1 LPSKAVTD
9 RVEEMFMR
17 FRGWIA
23 AVGAAGLVAG
33 VLAMAS
39 PALGPQSYDR
49 RDDQTPPTLRV
60 VKTIGEAGSAD
71 PEAVFPDGTTFKV
84 TVECESI
91 KGDENLSDSLPLSVL
106 TFSEDGQPE
115 SALSSLPWGTD
126 GKAFVLT
133 DPSLSYK
140 QCSAAETDIESSDPT
155 VTDSS
160 VSTEYKCEASASKAE
175 RDHKFDYKTAEA
187 DSYDHQGPE
196 FGCLKPTDNGYDDT
210 DSAEVQFTSSRDYR
224 ACNADKERSH
234 GYVDE
239 QSKRERRSDCQETGT
254 LTVDNTWTPPVETP
268 VAVAV
273 SPTFTG

>member
-1 LPSKAVTD
+1 LPSKVTD
-9 RVEEMFMR
+9 RVEERFMR

-39 PALGPQSYDR
+39 PAFGQQSYDK

-60 VKTIGEAGSAD
+60 VKTIGEAGKAD

-160 VSTEYKCEASASKAE
+160 VSTEYKCEAAASKVE
-175 RDHKFDYKTAEA
+175 HDHNYDFNKTADEQG
-187 DSYDHQGPE
+187 YNHEGPE
-196 FGCLKPTDNGYDDT
+196 FGCLKPTDSGYDDT

-224 ACNADKERSH
+224 ACGETKERSY
-234 GYVDE
+234 GFTD
-239 QSKRERRSDCQETGT
+239 QSKRERRADCQETGT
-254 LTVDNTWTPPVETP
+254 LTVDNTWTPPAETP